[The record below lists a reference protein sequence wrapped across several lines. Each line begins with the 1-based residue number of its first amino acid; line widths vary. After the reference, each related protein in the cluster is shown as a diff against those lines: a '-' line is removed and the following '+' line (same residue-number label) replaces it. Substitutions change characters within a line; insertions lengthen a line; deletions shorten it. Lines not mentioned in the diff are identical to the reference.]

1 MPGSGWLLLRSVRYD
16 SAMKSRSWP
25 VISLMFALTSCNAL
39 VNVSAEDRSQGRST
53 VASKTGVVASEHP
66 LASQAGAQVLAAGGS
81 AVDAAIAANAVMGVV
96 APMTCGMGGDLFALV
111 YEARTGE
118 LHGLNA
124 SGWAPAAL
132 TLESLQMRGHTNMP
146 QRGILSVTIPG
157 CVAGWDA
164 LQGRFGRL
172 KLPRLLAPA
181 IRLADEGFPVSEI
194 VAGYWKSSEQL
205 MSADLVAART
215 FLPGGR
221 APAAGELFR
230 NPDLAWSLRQVARG
244 GRAAFYEGP
253 VARRLLA
260 NAVLHGGQ
268 WSGGDLAEFRAEWV
282 EPIATSYRG
291 WRVHQI
297 PPAGQGIAALMMLNL
312 MERFPLDEWGRESAA
327 TWHVMIEAKK
337 LAYADMLRYVADRR
351 FASVPVTG
359 MLAKQFASDRAR
371 RIDLE
376 RAASAVAP
384 GEPPRS
390 GTDTT
395 YLCVVDA
402 EGNMVSFIQSN
413 YNGFGS
419 GLVAEGTG
427 FGLQNRGGLFSFD
440 PTHPNALA
448 PRKRPLHTIIPGF
461 MAKGDVRIAFG
472 IMGGWN
478 QAQAH
483 AQFVANVVDFG
494 LNLQAAIEAPRFTKQ
509 TFDGLDVDL
518 ESRVPESVRAA
529 LAVKGH
535 AVKVLPAFADAVGG
549 GQAVMRDF
557 ASGINWGASDPR
569 KDGAAIPEPMK

>member
-1 MPGSGWLLLRSVRYD
+1 M
-16 SAMKSRSWP
+16 
-25 VISLMFALTSCNAL
+25 
-39 VNVSAEDRSQGRST
+39 
-53 VASKTGVVASEHP
+53 
-66 LASQAGAQVLAAGGS
+66 LAAGGS

-132 TLESLQMRGHTNMP
+132 TLESLQMRGHTNIP
-146 QRGILSVTIPG
+146 QRGISSVTIPG

-164 LQGRFGRL
+164 LQERFGRL

-569 KDGAAIPEPMK
+569 KDGAAIPEPIK